1 MTRCRSPV
9 SIAFRSR
16 IVLEAL
22 RQTSTTFMEKIKSGA
37 DFGKDDQYDG
47 FELFTQMARA
57 NSKLVLTAKAA
68 KKRKTAHAGGR

>member
-1 MTRCRSPV
+1 
-9 SIAFRSR
+9 
-16 IVLEAL
+16 
-22 RQTSTTFMEKIKSGA
+22 MEKIKSGA

-68 KKRKTAHAGGR
+68 KKRKTAHTTGR